1 MGGNI
6 LRAPVLP
13 DASVIQNVLALS
25 DERDTWTRRI
35 EAAARDAY
43 MEGYAEGRRVGYLH
57 GVREME
63 TTWPP
68 VVQGLPGPTY
78 AELELLRYPPAGRAR
93 FGESV
98 ASDRYPALPV
108 EAVA

>member
-1 MGGNI
+1 MGGNT
-6 LRAPVLP
+6 VSVSGLP
-13 DASVIQNVLALS
+13 DARVIDRVMGLS

-43 MEGYAEGRRVGYLH
+43 MEGYAEGRRIGYLH

-68 VVQGLPGPTY
+68 IVKGLPGPTY
-78 AELELLRYPPAGRAR
+78 AELELLRYPPAGRAH
-93 FGESV
+93 FGDSV
-98 ASDRYPALPV
+98 ASDRYPAREV
-108 EAVA
+108 SAA